1 MCTQAI
7 IIKSLSIFIHYQNRS
22 DYLPKKPNKNDLLK
36 RVLNNASTKIGN
48 GNVNDANRANRTR
61 ATNATTYNSNNNNN
75 NNNMNVNVNI
85 NENNNECVDDDYANA
100 AAPPCTRACTLF
112 CYYVTRQFEE
122 AK

>member
-7 IIKSLSIFIHYQNRS
+7 IIKSLSILIHYQNRS
-22 DYLPKKPNKNDLLK
+22 DYLPKKPNKKDLLK
-36 RVLNNASTKIGN
+36 RVLSNAGS
-48 GNVNDANRANRTR
+48 NVGDGYANDANRVNKTK
-61 ATNATTYNSNNNNN
+61 TISNININNNSITS
-75 NNNMNVNVNI
+75 MDSKESVV
-85 NENNNECVDDDYANA
+85 EDDYANA